1 VSPRGARLSIAA
13 RLLLLAS
20 IFSAGCSTGGPGFV
34 SPSSPY
40 VVTPTPVGL
49 EMLRL
54 ADVTSTDVVYDLGS
68 GDGRLVVAAAQLF
81 GARGV
86 GVELDAGLISQSNEN
101 AHRAGVSDRVTFL
114 WRDFFATDIGPA
126 TVVTLYLSEDT
137 NLRLRPKL
145 LRELKPGARVVS
157 HAFTMADWRPD
168 RIDDFQSPPHRSTL
182 YLWVVPAV
190 VEGTWR
196 FTLAAASGQRRYT
209 LRLQQRFQDIQAT
222 LSTDDAAVAV
232 ERVTLTGDRLTLLA
246 RDSTAGGPPLA
257 FDGRVAGDLIQG
269 EVTRPAVAGAIP
281 LPWLARRD

>member
-1 VSPRGARLSIAA
+1 MAA
-13 RLLLLAS
+13 PLLLLTS
-20 IFSAGCSTGGPGFV
+20 MLSVGCSTGGPGFV

-68 GDGRLVVAAAQLF
+68 GDGRLVVAAAQVY

-101 AHRAGVSDRVTFL
+101 AYRAGVSDRATFL
-114 WRDFFATDIGPA
+114 WRDFFATDVGTA

-145 LRELKPGARVVS
+145 LHELKPGARVVS
-157 HAFTMADWRPD
+157 HAFTMGDWRPD
-168 RIDDFQSPPHRSTL
+168 RVDDFRSPPHRSTL

-196 FTLAAASGQRRYT
+196 FTLAAAGGPRRCT
-209 LRLQQRFQDIQAT
+209 LRLQQRFQDVLAT

-232 ERVTLTGDRLTLLA
+232 ERVILTGDRLTLFA
-246 RDSTAGGPPLA
+246 RDSTAGGAPLT
-257 FDGRVAGDLIQG
+257 FDGRVAGDEIRGQING
-269 EVTRPAVAGAIP
+269 PAGAGAMP

>member
-1 VSPRGARLSIAA
+1 MAA
-13 RLLLLAS
+13 PLLLLAS
-20 IFSAGCSTGGPGFV
+20 MISVGCSTGGPGFV

-54 ADVTSTDVVYDLGS
+54 ADVTSADVVYDLGS
-68 GDGRLVVAAAQLF
+68 GDGRLVVAAAQVF

-101 AHRAGVSDRVTFL
+101 AYRAGVSDRTTFL
-114 WRDFFATDIGPA
+114 WRDFFATDIATA

-137 NLRLRPKL
+137 NRRLRPKL

-157 HAFTMADWRPD
+157 HAFTMGDWRPD
-168 RIDDFQSPPHRSTL
+168 RVDDFRSAPHRSTL

-196 FTLAAASGQRRYT
+196 FTLASVGGPRRCT

-222 LSTDDAAVAV
+222 LSMDDAAVPVEGAV
-232 ERVTLTGDRLTLLA
+232 LTGDRLTLLA
-246 RDSTAGGPPLA
+246 RDSAAGGAPLV
-257 FDGRVAGDLIQG
+257 FDGRVAGDEIRGQ
-269 EVTRPAVAGAIP
+269 VTGPAGPGGIP
-281 LPWLARRD
+281 LAWLARRD